1 MKLKTFATYLPI
13 FTGFYNTIFDESDSF
28 IECELNDESEF
39 REHYPELPEEMPW
52 DFIRENFWDC
62 IDCQAG
68 NLAVAQALAD
78 ALPGLLPDYVKG
90 VEFEELRSPR
100 EYNFANDAVNLKI
113 TVDVS
118 AIRKFLKENRDAF
131 AAWLK
136 SRYTSRSGFISSYPS
151 DLENWY
157 VDTKNFSAMDGHYC
171 GAVLDFIASE
181 EMEDP
186 ELDLYH
192 AANGSE
198 AFCNGVT
205 INTSRLAAAWE
216 IEKEKEPA
224 TV

>member
-28 IECELNDESEF
+28 VEYETDNESEF
-39 REHYPELPEEMPW
+39 RERYPEVPEEIPW
-52 DFIRENFWDC
+52 DFIQRNFWEC
-62 IDCQAG
+62 IDCHGG
-68 NLAVAQALAD
+68 NLAVAKACANT
-78 ALPGLLPDYVKG
+78 LPGLLPDYVKS

-100 EYNFANDAVNLKI
+100 EYNFDTDAVNLKI

-136 SRYTSRSGFISSYPS
+136 RRYTSRGGFMSSYPN
-151 DLENWY
+151 DLKSWCD
-157 VDTKNFSAMDGHYC
+157 DTKNFSDMDGHYC
-171 GAVLDFIASE
+171 GAVLAFIASE

-186 ELDLYH
+186 VLDMYY

-205 INTSRLAAAWE
+205 IDLSRLTTAWE
-216 IEKEKEPA
+216 IEKSKEPA